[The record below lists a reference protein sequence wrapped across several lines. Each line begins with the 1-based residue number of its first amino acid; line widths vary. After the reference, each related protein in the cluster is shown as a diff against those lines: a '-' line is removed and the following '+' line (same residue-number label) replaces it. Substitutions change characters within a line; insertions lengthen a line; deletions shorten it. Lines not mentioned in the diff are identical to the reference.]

1 MRYNQPEGVEPGRGP
16 YCFHFLSFC
25 SSPEPALHS
34 IGPLANLVTERPPK
48 RGEQKGKD
56 QEEAAAPLF
65 SPCGFKEVA
74 ISPLL
79 LPLFLP
85 AVRYGTVTT
94 KAACVPSSRQGQ
106 IARRRRRRR
115 RPARFHVLWLGGKG
129 ISCERE
135 RGRGTSDDLRALE
148 TTLDPFWS
156 PSSPGRRLCTR
167 VCCGF
172 GTVWRRRG
180 GDEGGGGRGKVLR
193 FAFSSLRT

>member
-65 SPCGFKEVA
+65 SPCGFKELA
-74 ISPLL
+74 ISAFL

-85 AVRYGTVTT
+85 AVRYGTVTS
-94 KAACVPSSRQGQ
+94 KGAACAPSSRLGQ
-106 IARRRRRRR
+106 IARRRRRR

-135 RGRGTSDDLRALE
+135 RGRGGPQMIYGLSRPPSI
-148 TTLDPFWS
+148 PFGL
-156 PSSPGRRLCTR
+156 PPLLAAGCVR
-167 VCCGF
+167 VSVVVSARCG
-172 GTVWRRRG
+172 G
-180 GDEGGGGRGKVLR
+180 EGGGK
-193 FAFSSLRT
+193 